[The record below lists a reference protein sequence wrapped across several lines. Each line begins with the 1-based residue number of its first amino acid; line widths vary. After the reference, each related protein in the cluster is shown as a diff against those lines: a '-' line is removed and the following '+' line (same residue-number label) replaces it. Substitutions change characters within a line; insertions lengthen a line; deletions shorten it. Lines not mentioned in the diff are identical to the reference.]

1 MKESPREE
9 DGQRGESVIEAP
21 RWEEE
26 AAGGTQ
32 KPQKEEEPQEGAT
45 PSDTC
50 S

>member
-1 MKESPREE
+1 MKESPGGE
-9 DGQRGESVIEAP
+9 DGQRGESVIEAL

-32 KPQKEEEPQEGAT
+32 KPQKEDEPQEGAAH
-45 PSDTC
+45 SDTC